1 MPVAT
6 SLIGPN
12 DPPVYERINT
22 GAPSHALLV
31 CDHASCRVPAALDD
45 LGLPE
50 DELRRH
56 IGWDTGAAA
65 VTRHM
70 AELLNAQAILAGYS
84 RLVIDCNRPE
94 KAPDRIPEV
103 ADGTVIP
110 GNQALD
116 DDAKQARIEAFFTPY
131 HGAVRAALDDLTARG
146 PVPVLLA
153 IHSFTP
159 QLRGEAPRPW
169 QVAICYD
176 QDQRMSAPMI
186 PSLRAE
192 GFIVGDNEPY
202 DFGPLTDYTV
212 PEHAEA
218 RGLPHLLVEIRAD
231 GIARE
236 EDCRAWAERLCRH
249 IRPILEMPE
258 NQRIEFL
265 PRKV

>member
-1 MPVAT
+1 MANA
-6 SLIGPN
+6 LIGPN
-12 DPPVYERINT
+12 DPPPFERINQ
-22 GAPSHALLV
+22 GAPSHILLV
-31 CDHASCRVPAALDD
+31 CDHASCLVPEALDN
-45 LGLPE
+45 LGLPAA
-50 DELRRH
+50 ELRRH
-56 IGWDTGAAA
+56 IGWDSGAAI

-70 AELLNAQAILAGYS
+70 AELLNAEAILAGYS
-84 RLVIDCNRPE
+84 RLLIDCNRPE
-94 KAPDRIPEV
+94 KALDRIPEL
-103 ADGTVIP
+103 ADGTSIP
-110 GNQALD
+110 GNQGLD
-116 DDAKQARIEAFFTPY
+116 DAAKQARIDAFFTPY
-131 HGAVRAALDDLTARG
+131 HGAVRGALDELTARG

-159 QLRGEAPRPW
+159 QLKGEAPRPW

-186 PSLRAE
+186 PALRSD
-192 GFIVGDNEPY
+192 GLTVGDNEPY

-231 GIARE
+231 GIE
-236 EDCRAWAERLCRH
+236 TEQDCRAWAERLCRH

-258 NQRIEFL
+258 NRRIEFL